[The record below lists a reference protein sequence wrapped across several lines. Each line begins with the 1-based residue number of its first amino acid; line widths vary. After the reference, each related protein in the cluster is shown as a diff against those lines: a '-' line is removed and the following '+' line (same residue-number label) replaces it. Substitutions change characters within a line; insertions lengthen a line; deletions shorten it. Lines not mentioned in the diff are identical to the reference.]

1 MSAIPPPPTNRL
13 AESSSRY
20 LRQHANDPVAW
31 QPYGQAAFDLAD
43 SLDRPLL
50 LSIGYSACHWWRV
63 MAHETF
69 NKPEIADFLN
79 NHFIC
84 IKVDREEHPDVDALY
99 MEALIAQQGNGGW
112 PITVF
117 ATATGVP
124 IYCATYLPPFTSAHL
139 PGLLPIAEK
148 IIRLRDEQPETLLEA
163 SREYESALSS
173 QHALPQTSDLELD
186 STLVLEQMITELWER
201 FDPEFGGF
209 GNQPKFPQPYVLDIL
224 WRSRRLADDPA
235 RVETMVTTTLKAL
248 ANGGIH
254 DHIDGG
260 FFRYSTDRF
269 WITPHFEKMLYDQA
283 GLLSLFATVA
293 VDTDDEDLRWVARRI
308 FSFAVATLKLE
319 NGLYASST
327 DADAEG
333 DEGGYYLLGAKELK
347 ELLADEYDTFAQ
359 FYGVSAGGNFE
370 GRSIL
375 HRPTGAS
382 PQPNSQVSPMLP
394 KVSSYRRDRTEL
406 GIDDKATCDGN
417 AAWAAALL
425 RAGRFLSDSEMLNE
439 GLQLIERIRAMF
451 REGDD
456 LFHVSYQQTANIDGF
471 ASDYVNYA
479 GGMLEAFTSTGEVRW
494 IDEASWALKRAITLF
509 TSANGPEL
517 AIGRRGGTLPFQS
530 FDRYDGATPSTNS
543 LFAWLTHRVGFITDD
558 SELQETARQVIHAYL
573 PLIARVPAS
582 FSILCWVHTELELG
596 TTEVL
601 IPGHGHQQLVDV
613 ALSNTRGDLI
623 VVHGD
628 ATPLLT
634 GLESGSAY
642 LCQNRAC
649 HLPTTDPAALRS
661 ALERIE

>member
-1 MSAIPPPPTNRL
+1 
-13 AESSSRY
+13 

-50 LSIGYSACHWWRV
+50 LSIGYSACHWCHV

-69 NKPEIADFLN
+69 NKPEVADYLN
-79 NHFIC
+79 SHFIC

-99 MEALIAQQGNGGW
+99 MEALVAQQGTGGW
-112 PITVF
+112 PITIF
-117 ATATGVP
+117 ATATGIP
-124 IYCATYLPPFTSAHL
+124 IYCATYLPPFTSARL

-148 IIRLRDEQPETLLEA
+148 IIRLRDEQPDTLVDA
-163 SREYESALSS
+163 SREYESALSA
-173 QHALPQTSDLELD
+173 QHALPQQASDLELD
-186 STLVLEQMITELWER
+186 PALVIEQMITELWER

-224 WRSRRLADDPA
+224 WRSRRLANDPNL
-235 RVETMVTTTLKAL
+235 VEKMVVTTLKAL

-283 GLLSLFATVA
+283 GLLSLFAVVA
-293 VDTDDEDLRWVARRI
+293 VDTNDDDLQWVARRI
-308 FSFAVATLKLE
+308 FSFTVATLKLD
-319 NGLYASST
+319 NGLYASSA
-327 DADAEG
+327 DADADG
-333 DEGGYYLLGAKELK
+333 DEGGYYLLAAKELR
-347 ELLADEYDTFAQ
+347 ELLGDDYDTFAE

-370 GRSIL
+370 GRSII
-375 HRPTGAS
+375 HRPSGAS
-382 PQPNSQVSPMLP
+382 PQPSAQVYPLLP
-394 KVSSYRRDRTEL
+394 KVSSYRRDRTGL

-417 AAWAAALL
+417 AAWAASLL
-425 RAGRFLSDSEMLNE
+425 RAGRFLGDPEMIDE
-439 GLQLIERIRAMF
+439 GLGLIERIRATF
-451 REGDD
+451 RVGDD
-456 LFHVSYQQTANIDGF
+456 LFHVSYQQDASIDGF

-479 GGMLEAFTSTGEVRW
+479 GGMLEAFTSTGRASW
-494 IDEASWALKRAITLF
+494 IEEASWALKRAIALF

-517 AIGRRGGTLPFQS
+517 AIGRQGGSLPFQS

-543 LFAWLTHRVGFITDD
+543 LFAWLANRVGFITDD
-558 SELQETARQVIHAYL
+558 SELQATAKKVLGAYL

-596 TTEVL
+596 TTEIL
-601 IPGHGHQQLVDV
+601 IPGRTHQDLIEV
-613 ALSNTRGDLI
+613 ALSSTRGDLI
-623 VVHGD
+623 VIYGD
-628 ATPLLT
+628 DSPLLT
-634 GLESGSAY
+634 GLERGSAY
-642 LCQNRAC
+642 LCQNRVC
-649 HLPTTDPAALRS
+649 QLPTADPTTLRG